1 MLTLTKSLFALMLGF
16 ISSTIFGLIAIP
28 FLKKLKAGQNINI
41 YVEAHRSKAGTPT
54 MGGLIFIIPTIA
66 ITVFL
71 LLTGKIEYSV
81 NLMIVLFVFF
91 SYALIGFL
99 DDFISLRRKSNK
111 GLTQFQKLL
120 LQLIVA
126 LVFYVLFRQFTSG
139 DSYLRISAL
148 GIDWNLGWF
157 YGVFILFLLV
167 GSSNAVNLTDGL
179 DGLAGGLS
187 AISFLAFGLIAMGSW
202 WIEGNSDMGIFC
214 FILVGSIMGFLVYNS
229 NPAKVFMGDTGS
241 LTLGLSM
248 AFLAISYAMNNP
260 LIKPFSEGAIV
271 VSFATLIVPL
281 FDVVRVV
288 WIRYRSHQP
297 FFMPDQNHIHHKF
310 LRMGL
315 SHYATMA
322 LILALAFFLSFFN
335 IIAVEYISNN
345 IVIFI
350 DIVLWVAFHLWLDR
364 RELIRTKHGIVND

>member
-16 ISSTIFGLIAIP
+16 IGATIFGLIIIP

-41 YVEAHRSKAGTPT
+41 YVEAHRNKAGTPT
-54 MGGLIFIIPTIA
+54 MGGLIFIIHTFA
-66 ITVFL
+66 ITLFL

-81 NLMIVLFVFF
+81 NLVIVLFVFL
-91 SYALIGFL
+91 SYGLIGFL
-99 DDFISLRRKSNK
+99 DDFISLRRKTNK
-111 GLTQFQKLL
+111 GLTQFQKIL

-126 LVFYVLFRQFTSG
+126 LVFYVLFRQYTAG

-187 AISFLAFGLIAMGSW
+187 AIAFLAFGLIAMGSW

-214 FILVGSIMGFLVYNS
+214 FILMGSIMGFLVYNS

-241 LTLGLSM
+241 LTLG
-248 AFLAISYAMNNP
+248 
-260 LIKPFSEGAIV
+260 
-271 VSFATLIVPL
+271 
-281 FDVVRVV
+281 
-288 WIRYRSHQP
+288 
-297 FFMPDQNHIHHKF
+297 
-310 LRMGL
+310 
-315 SHYATMA
+315 ATMA
-322 LILALAFFLSFFN
+322 TIAILTSHELSLAVIGGVFVIETLTVIIQISSVVLLKRRVFLMTPIHHHFERLGWREN
-335 IIAVEYISNN
+335 
-345 IVIFI
+345 
-350 DIVLWVAFHLWLDR
+350 DIVKLFWIVGFILSLCALIYGVWL
-364 RELIRTKHGIVND
+364 

>member
-16 ISSTIFGLIAIP
+16 IGATIFGLIIIP

-41 YVEAHRSKAGTPT
+41 YVEAHRNKAGTPT
-54 MGGLIFIIPTIA
+54 MGGLIFIIPTFA
-66 ITVFL
+66 ITLFL

-81 NLMIVLFVFF
+81 NLVIVLFVFL
-91 SYALIGFL
+91 SYGLIGFL
-99 DDFISLRRKSNK
+99 DDFISLRRKTNK
-111 GLTQFQKLL
+111 GLTQFQKIL

-126 LVFYVLFRQFTSG
+126 LVFYVLFRQYTAG

-187 AISFLAFGLIAMGSW
+187 AIAFLAFGLIAMGSW

-214 FILVGSIMGFLVYNS
+214 FILMGSIMGFLVYNS

-241 LTLGLSM
+241 LALGGSLAAIAILTRHELSLAVVGGVFVIETLSSLIQIISIRKFHKKIFKM
-248 AFLAISYAMNNP
+248 AP
-260 LIKPFSEGAIV
+260 LHHHFEKLGWEENDIV
-271 VSFATLIVPL
+271 KLFWIV
-281 FDVVRVV
+281 
-288 WIRYRSHQP
+288 
-297 FFMPDQNHIHHKF
+297 
-310 LRMGL
+310 G
-315 SHYATMA
+315 
-322 LILALAFFLSFFN
+322 LILAMLMITYN
-335 IIAVEYISNN
+335 V
-345 IVIFI
+345 
-350 DIVLWVAFHLWLDR
+350 WL
-364 RELIRTKHGIVND
+364 